1 LIVANR
7 SLLTSVVLSLITA
20 GSWWLAQRA
29 ETQIPYRPQPHSPDY
44 YLNDFSAITTG
55 ADGQPEKRLRAR
67 RMVHYPDDDSTELV
81 RPRMTFY
88 QSPDPP
94 WRIRSDSGWIAGNK
108 EQVLLQGE
116 VNIDR
121 DGGANVR
128 PMHIIT
134 RDLRIRPDDD
144 YAETEA
150 AVHARSDRSWIEAEG
165 MQAWFA
171 GPVRIKLLA
180 NARGRY
186 EME

>member
-7 SLLTSVVLSLITA
+7 NLLAGVVLSLVTA

-29 ETQIPYRPQPHSPDY
+29 GTQIPYHPQPHSLDY
-44 YLNDFSAITTG
+44 FLDDFSAITTS
-55 ADGQPEKRLRAR
+55 ADGQPEKRLTAQ
-67 RMVHYPDDDSTELV
+67 RMVHFPDDDSTELTQ
-81 RPRMTFY
+81 PRMTFY
-88 QSPDPP
+88 QPPDPP
-94 WRIRSDSGWIAGNK
+94 WRIRSESGWIAGDK

-121 DGGANVR
+121 EGSTHVR
-128 PMHIIT
+128 PMHITT
-134 RDLRIRPDDD
+134 RDLRIRPDED

-150 AVHARSDRSWIEAEG
+150 TVHARSDRSWIKAEG

-171 GPVRIKLLA
+171 APVRIKLLA